1 MNVYDF
7 DNTIY
12 QGDSTVDF
20 VLYCWGHDFRT
31 LLSLPRTAVCGLLY
45 LLHIMPKKT
54 FKQNLYHMFV
64 FLDDRKGTL
73 NAFAESHRDKIKP
86 WYRSA
91 QRPDDLVISASPQ
104 FLIERLCEQAGIG
117 QVLASPVD
125 YVTGRYHGANCHGQ
139 EKVRRFHEKYGNA
152 AIGSFYSDSR
162 SDAPLAHL
170 AAHAYLVHGSRLEP
184 WPDADSGR

>member
-54 FKQNLYHMFV
+54 FKQNLFHMFV
-64 FLDDRKGTL
+64 YLDNRAGMLT
-73 NAFAESHRDKIKP
+73 AFAQSHRDRIKP
-86 WYRSA
+86 WYRRV
-91 QRPDDLVISASPQ
+91 QQPDDLVISASPQ
-104 FLIERLCEQAGIG
+104 FLIERLCREAGI
-117 QVLASPVD
+117 QNVLASPVD
-125 YVTGRYHGANCHGQ
+125 FATGRYQGENCHGP
-139 EKVRRFHEKYGNA
+139 EKVRRFREAYGSA
-152 AIGSFYSDSR
+152 GIGCFYSDSR
-162 SDAPLAHL
+162 SDAPLAAL
-170 AAHAYLVHGSRLEP
+170 AEKAYLVRGGTLVP
-184 WPDADSGR
+184 WMEKKPG